1 MELNKIDDKLLG
13 YLSYNAR
20 EPSTRIAKAT
30 GLTREQV
37 EYRIKKYISSGIIKN
52 FTTLFNPNAFGYKYY
67 SSLLIK
73 FSKPIHAKEFFEK
86 HGKDSNTLG
95 IGKILNEY
103 NISMELFFKNKED
116 FRNYLNKILNEQK
129 EKISN
134 YLTLDPYFAKLYPL
148 KFLGV
153 KEKGQ
158 GMIFNPEIKEI
169 SLDKN
174 EIKIVKMLE
183 KDGRERIVDIA
194 SALKISPELTIYKI
208 KRLYEKNVILS
219 SAAIFD
225 MKKLGYFLSSIL
237 INIQNFSK
245 ENEEKIK
252 SFAEKSKQV
261 RSVML
266 LDSKPNC
273 FMQLFHK
280 EHSELIKTLKELKE
294 LFDKDIIEI
303 KVLFLESEMKVNT
316 LPFL

>member
-13 YLSYNAR
+13 YLCYNAR
-20 EPSTRIAKAT
+20 EPSTKIAKAI

-37 EYRIKKYISSGIIKN
+37 EYRINKYLSSGIIKN
-52 FTTLFNPNAFGYKYY
+52 FTTLFNYSVFRYKHYTA
-67 SSLLIK
+67 LIIK
-73 FSKPIHAKEFFEK
+73 FSKPIHAKNFYERY
-86 HGKDSNTLG
+86 GKDSNTLA
-95 IGKILNEY
+95 IGKTLNDY
-103 NISMELFFKNKED
+103 DIFMELFFKNKEE
-116 FRNYLNKILNEQK
+116 FRNYLFKILNEQK
-129 EKISN
+129 DKISD
-134 YLTLDPYFAKLYPL
+134 YLVLEPYFSKIYPL

-153 KEKGQ
+153 EEKGQ
-158 GMIFNPEIKEI
+158 GMIFHPKIKEI

-174 EIKIVKMLE
+174 EIKIIKMLA
-183 KDGRERIVDIA
+183 KDGREKIIDIA
-194 SALKISPELTIYKI
+194 HALKISPELALYKI
-208 KRLYEKNVILS
+208 KRLYEKKVILS

-225 MKKLGYFLSSIL
+225 MEKLGYFLSSIL

-252 SFAEKSKQV
+252 DFAEKSKQV

-280 EHSELIKTLKELKE
+280 EHSELVKTLKEIKE
-294 LFDKDIIEI
+294 LFKEDLLDV